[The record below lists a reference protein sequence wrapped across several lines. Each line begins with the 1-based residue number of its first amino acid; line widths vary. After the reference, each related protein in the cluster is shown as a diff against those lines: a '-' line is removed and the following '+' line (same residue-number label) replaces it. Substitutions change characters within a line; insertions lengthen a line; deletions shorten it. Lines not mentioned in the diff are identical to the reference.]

1 VKLDFVPE
9 FALNP
14 ASPEQGSEPQKN
26 DRQSRL
32 GFSNRVYDGV
42 DSRRQAIPFSKLML
56 ALRPAGLCQRVELR
70 LPAGFGFGPL
80 SLDPAVLLQPL

>member
-1 VKLDFVPE
+1 
-9 FALNP
+9 
-14 ASPEQGSEPQKN
+14 
-26 DRQSRL
+26 
-32 GFSNRVYDGV
+32 VYDGV